1 MELLVGKFIIFIL
14 VLIRV
19 FAMFSVGPLFSSNAI
34 PLAGRVFLSLA
45 TAYVMLFI
53 VPDQAVPADPGFGIL
68 VLLGV
73 KEAITGMIMGFSLNF
88 VFYGISYAAFHMG
101 MDMGLN
107 MAMMFDPMT
116 EIENNVLG
124 QVFNFA
130 AILLFLTING
140 HHYFIKGLAVS
151 FKVIPLGH
159 YTINESVFT
168 LLLRG
173 SAGIFITSVKIAAPV
188 MVAFFLL
195 HTALG
200 IIARVIP
207 QMQVFFVVQ
216 PVQLLLG
223 FSLIASGMP
232 LFIYIM
238 RFLLEQTENDLYDLI
253 KVMGY

>member
-1 MELLVGKFIIFIL
+1 MELLVGKFIVFIL
-14 VLIRV
+14 VFIRIV
-19 FAMFSVGPLFSSNAI
+19 AMFSVGPLFSSANI
-34 PLAGRVFLSLA
+34 PIPGRLFLSLA
-45 TAYVMLFI
+45 TAYIMLFI
-53 VPDQAVPADPGFGIL
+53 VPDQNITYQSGLG
-68 VLLGV
+68 VLALIGV

-88 VFYGISYAAFHMG
+88 VFYGVSYAAMQMG

-107 MAMMFDPMT
+107 MAMLFDPAT

-124 QVFNFA
+124 QIFNLS
-130 AILLFLTING
+130 AILLFLVING
-140 HHYFIKGLAVS
+140 HHMFIKGLAVS
-151 FKVIPLGH
+151 FRVIPLGH
-159 YTINESVFT
+159 FTINESVYS

-173 SAGIFITSVKIAAPV
+173 SAGIFVTAVKIAAPV

-200 IIARVIP
+200 IIARIIP

-223 FSLIASGMP
+223 FILITSGMP
-232 LFIYIM
+232 LFIYII
-238 RFLLEQTENDLYDLI
+238 RFLLEQMENNLYDLI